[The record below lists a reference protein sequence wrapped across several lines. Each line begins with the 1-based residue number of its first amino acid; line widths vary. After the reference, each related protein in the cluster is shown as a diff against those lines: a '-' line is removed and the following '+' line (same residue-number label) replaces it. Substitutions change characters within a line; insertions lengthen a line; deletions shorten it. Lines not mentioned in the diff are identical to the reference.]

1 MSTEKILVVARRRVN
16 KETSKK
22 ETILVCFQVAAGDE
36 VHPLIFSWTRNG
48 AIEMT
53 EKEVLAETY
62 PTSSLSKEVEQL
74 GKMLAISYSS
84 LGRSVSIHH
93 FSISTFR
100 DFCKALT
107 NAQRV
112 YYCCSE
118 YNKVY

>member
-1 MSTEKILVVARRRVN
+1 MKTEKILVVARRRVN
-16 KETSKK
+16 KETFKK

-36 VHPLIFSWTRNG
+36 VHPLIFSWARNG

-74 GKMLAISYSS
+74 AKMLAASYSS
-84 LGRSVSIHH
+84 LDRCVSIHN

-100 DFCKALT
+100 DFCKALAS
-107 NAQRV
+107 AQRV
-112 YYCCSE
+112 YHCCSI
-118 YNKVY
+118 YNKVN